1 MKRISVVQQEEIKW
15 VTPEVEDVP
24 PRGTDKVSVEPVG
37 RVIWDEG
44 RPLDDCGSLASPK
57 PTRRQARPHSL
68 VRASSPVSGLMVI

>member
-44 RPLDDCGSLASPK
+44 RPLDDCGSLA
-57 PTRRQARPHSL
+57 RWQARPHSL